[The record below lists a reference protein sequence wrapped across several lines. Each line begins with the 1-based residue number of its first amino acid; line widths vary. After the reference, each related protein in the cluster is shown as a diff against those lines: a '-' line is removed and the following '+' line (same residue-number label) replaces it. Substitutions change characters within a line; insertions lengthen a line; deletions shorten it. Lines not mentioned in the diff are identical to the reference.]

1 MAISYTHYST
11 APTLAVGMTLYTNS
25 ALTTTAP
32 AGYYSNGTYC
42 YECNSSGAIT
52 VITDCGI
59 ATTSTTTQE
68 VTTTTTLPGSTRR
81 TLHMSSTLV
90 AKEGTATSNI
100 SPFISPNVSF
110 AEMIA
115 NDPTLEQWNVK
126 AGTSN
131 VQRFATNLSTSFN
144 GVSVSPTYTFTDG
157 AGNQIIKSVK
167 EFYAYYK
174 KFISDTDLVNRNAVI
189 KLHRIKVD
197 VGVSQP
203 LSTYYAITIDF
214 DEMPG
219 DTIDVTQTGYGYT
232 IYNTPHNIV
241 LPSPSSEYAAVT
253 DSFNYT
259 GSYASLEPSSDP
271 SWAVGS
277 NMPGT
282 NNLIEELNI
291 TVPQTW

>member
-11 APTLAVGMTLYTNS
+11 ASTLAVGMTLYTNQ

-32 AGYYSNGTYC
+32 AGYYSNGTLC
-42 YECNSSGAIT
+42 YECNSSGVIT
-52 VITDCGI
+52 SITDCNVQ
-59 ATTSTTTQE
+59 T
-68 VTTTTTLPGSTRR
+68 TTTTTLPGSTRR
-81 TLHMSSTLV
+81 TLHMTSIL
-90 AKEGTATSNI
+90 APKEGTATSNI

-126 AGTSN
+126 AGTNN
-131 VQRFATNLSTSFN
+131 VQRLATNMSTSFN
-144 GVSVSPTYTFTDG
+144 GVSVSPLYTFTDG
-157 AGNQIIKSVK
+157 AGNQVIKSVK
-167 EFYAYYK
+167 EYYAYYK
-174 KFISDTDLVNRNAVI
+174 KFISDTDLANRNAVI
-189 KLHRIKVD
+189 KLHRITVN
-197 VGVSQP
+197 VNVSQP
-203 LSTYYAITIDF
+203 LNTYYAITIDF
-214 DEMPG
+214 DQMPG
-219 DTIDVTQTGYGYT
+219 DTIEVTQKGYGYK

-241 LPSPSSEYAAVT
+241 LPSPSSEYATVT
-253 DSFNYT
+253 DSFNYG
-259 GSYASLEPSSDP
+259 GSYTSLVPSSDP